1 MLKIPTNYIPQ
12 IKICGLTKADEAVQC
27 AALGANA
34 IGLIF
39 YDKSPRFIS
48 NIQALEICKALP
60 DSVQKIGVFVD
71 ESFDVIM
78 EKVHT
83 CGLTGI
89 QLHGSETPRLIDRL
103 IHEKLLVIKGLFIQK
118 KPNISDVSLYK
129 ASAYL
134 VECGNGILPGGNAMT
149 WNWSQAFAFG
159 KKHPF
164 ILAGGLEPANVVE
177 AISQCFPDAVDVS
190 SGVEISPGLKDI
202 GKVKDFI
209 SAAHSVSEKYMLHKK
224 KLRNIFCA

>member
-1 MLKIPTNYIPQ
+1 MIPTNYIPQ

-27 AALGANA
+27 AELGANA

-39 YDKSPRFIS
+39 YDKSPRYIS
-48 NIQALEICKALP
+48 NIQAREICKALP

-89 QLHGSETPRLIDRL
+89 QLHGLETPELINRLIR
-103 IHEKLLVIKGLFIQK
+103 ENLLVIKGLFIQK

-134 VECGNGILPGGNAMT
+134 VECGKGILPGGNAMT
-149 WNWSQAFAFG
+149 WNWSQAFDFG

-164 ILAGGLEPANVVE
+164 ILAGGLDPTNVVR
-177 AISQCFPDAVDVS
+177 AINQCFPDAVDVS
-190 SGVEISPGLKDI
+190 SGVETSPGQKNI
-202 GKVKDFI
+202 GKVRDFI
-209 SAAHSVSEKYMLHKK
+209 SATQSVSGKYILK
-224 KLRNIFCA
+224 NVF